1 MVVKTEDISQVI
13 VSSDDQEVKSR
24 TKTNP
29 DKYLKLAENA
39 SMEDRKFMNDRVLK
53 GELSPAY
60 YAIDGDKVI
69 IIFNYKKM

>member
-29 DKYLKLAENA
+29 DKYLTIENA
-39 SMEDRKFMNDRVLK
+39 SMEDRKFMNDRVL
-53 GELSPAY
+53 G
-60 YAIDGDKVI
+60 
-69 IIFNYKKM
+69 